1 MGIRHPSPEQRLT
14 GVSRATY
21 GRPITAALSPDD
33 PAYAGQARYTA
44 GFLRVYDTVVLRLNG
59 HLAWRCPP
67 RRLVR
72 LYDEHVSARHLDI
85 GVGAGYLLDKSRYP
99 THAPD
104 ITLMDLNPIPLEVA
118 AERLHRYQPKTHQAN
133 ALEPFGLSAGAFE
146 SVGLNW
152 LLHCLPGNMA
162 TKSVVFDHC
171 KTVLAPGGV
180 VFGSTVLSGGVR
192 HTRLSRWMMERLNR
206 DGTFTNRDDDLDGL
220 KAQLDQRFGSAQV
233 EVVGAVAIFSARS

>member
-1 MGIRHPSPEQRLT
+1 LT
-14 GVSRATY
+14 EVSRATY
-21 GRPITAALSPDD
+21 GRPITTDLSPDD

-59 HLAWRCPP
+59 RLAWRCPP

-85 GVGAGYLLDKSRYP
+85 GVGTGYLLDECRYP
-99 THAPD
+99 TQAPD
-104 ITLMDLNPIPLEVA
+104 ITLMDLNPTPLEVA
-118 AERLHRYQPKTHQAN
+118 AKRLHRYQPKTHQAN
-133 ALEPFGLSAGAFE
+133 ALKPFGLSAGAFE

-162 TKSVVFDHC
+162 TKGVVFDHC
-171 KTVLAPGGV
+171 KAVLAPGGV

-192 HTRLSRWMMERLNR
+192 HTPLSRWMMERLNR
-206 DGTFTNRDDDLDGL
+206 DGTFTNRDDDLDEL
-220 KAQLDQRFGSAQV
+220 KTQLGQRFDKAQV
-233 EVVGAVAIFSARS
+233 EVVGTVGIFSART